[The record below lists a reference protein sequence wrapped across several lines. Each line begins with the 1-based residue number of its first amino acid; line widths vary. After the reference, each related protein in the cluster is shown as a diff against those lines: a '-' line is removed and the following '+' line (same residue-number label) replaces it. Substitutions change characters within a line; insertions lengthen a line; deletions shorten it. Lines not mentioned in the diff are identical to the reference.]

1 VEGIIVLLGHSLGIV
16 AQEISGIYGTGLA
29 ANREDEGCC
38 ESACNESKI
47 TGGHENPPWF
57 FGMIG
62 NSNASLLGIATH
74 LAANTQ
80 KIILFQL
87 KTHIGSM
94 TISDILERG

>member
-1 VEGIIVLLGHSLGIV
+1 M
-16 AQEISGIYGTGLA
+16 IS
-29 ANREDEGCC
+29 
-38 ESACNESKI
+38 
-47 TGGHENPPWF
+47 
-57 FGMIG
+57 

-87 KTHIGSM
+87 KIHIGSM